1 MHLQAES
8 HKKTTVYRVWTSRN
22 AGTDSADL
30 FPDRAETISRESNVP
45 TNDSSTPH
53 VTGGLAQPFI
63 EHSLA
68 VADADFATPPRL
80 TDSECNSG
88 QVATPGRFT
97 DSERS
102 SGVLHCSPSNATG
115 RNVLACHNLQESFH
129 EIGDKVVDTAMGSAD
144 LALSEM
150 NHLVLPKQSKP
161 KVHQQ
166 LPITVENARRERRI
180 LERLNVLTVHFF
192 FSP

>member
-8 HKKTTVYRVWTSRN
+8 YKKTRVYRVWTSRN

-30 FPDRAETISRESNVP
+30 FPDRGENISRESNVP

-53 VTGGLAQPFI
+53 VTSGLAQPFI

-68 VADADFATPPRL
+68 LANADFATPPRL

-88 QVATPGRFT
+88 QVATPGRLT

-102 SGVLHCSPSNATG
+102 SGVLHCSPSNATK
-115 RNVLACHNLQESFH
+115 RNVLACRNLQESFH
-129 EIGDKVVDTAMGSAD
+129 EIGDKVVDTAMGSPD

-150 NHLVLPKQSKP
+150 NHLVLPKPSKP
-161 KVHQQ
+161 KANQQ

-180 LERLNVLTVHFF
+180 LERLNVLTFHFI